1 MVVKFTILARRYFAG
16 FYFHDFIGN
25 LKKGVKF
32 CDSPVLN
39 FILFFKKSELFK
51 FLKFLDKDLYEPCD
65 SHQDYDS

>member
-1 MVVKFTILARRYFAG
+1 MVVKLTILARRYFAG
-16 FYFHDFIGN
+16 FFFHDFIGN

-51 FLKFLDKDLYEPCD
+51 FLDKDLYESCD
-65 SHQDYDS
+65 SH